1 MHRDDEVQVQKSS
14 FVICNALKPRKLDDD
29 EFKCAIAVFEPD
41 DPFKRPMYCKNK
53 VHKLGLFEQGNPTS
67 FLIYMCVYGQTKAG
81 N

>member
-1 MHRDDEVQVQKSS
+1 
-14 FVICNALKPRKLDDD
+14 
-29 EFKCAIAVFEPD
+29 VFEPD

-67 FLIYMCVYGQTKAG
+67 LLIYMCVYGQTKAG